1 VRIIYLF
8 YWNSCESHTG
18 VTQPLENGL
27 ADLKVKGFYRYDSHA
42 VRVPRLECRKGLP
55 LRTLLARLI
64 GFVAAFCNEGEG
76 GVAACRGQ
84 CEGVSSTCSPSTVK
98 SRPLPDL
105 PRPIAQRPLCRT
117 SKGRSGGGAVRTVE
131 VELEFETPSH
141 WPRNAATLSSLR
153 RRMRARI
160 LSGQPAVFAAA
171 TLSRIRARE
180 FGRHEDRNDKNLP
193 IRIRSH
199 RKETR

>member
-64 GFVAAFCNEGEG
+64 GFVAAFCNEGERG
-76 GVAACRGQ
+76 DSIFASSQNAGANPIGPASGV
-84 CEGVSSTCSPSTVK
+84 
-98 SRPLPDL
+98 
-105 PRPIAQRPLCRT
+105 
-117 SKGRSGGGAVRTVE
+117 RSGNPFT
-131 VELEFETPSH
+131 
-141 WPRNAATLSSLR
+141 NSSQGIWT
-153 RRMRARI
+153 ARG
-160 LSGQPAVFAAA
+160 S
-171 TLSRIRARE
+171 
-180 FGRHEDRNDKNLP
+180 
-193 IRIRSH
+193 
-199 RKETR
+199 